1 MECNSVEKLLPMYYL
16 TFEAVKTCQKI
27 TTTVSPLVPECQLF
41 SQIESR
47 KKEIQ
52 NNEV

>member
-1 MECNSVEKLLPMYYL
+1 MV
-16 TFEAVKTCQKI
+16 TFGAVKPCQKI
-27 TTTVSPLVPECQLF
+27 TVPPLVPECQLC